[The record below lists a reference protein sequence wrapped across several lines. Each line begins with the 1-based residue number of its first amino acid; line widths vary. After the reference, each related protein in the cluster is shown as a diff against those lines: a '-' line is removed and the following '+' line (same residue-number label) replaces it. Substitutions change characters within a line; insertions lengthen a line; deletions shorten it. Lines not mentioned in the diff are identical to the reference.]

1 MPVLFLFRY
10 FDYYKAKP
18 SGNHQLYKVGSN
30 LSADLNHKQY
40 KQASTRIFLT
50 ATTPLGGGRAKQITL
65 LLTWDK
71 WKSSPQI
78 NVNTE
83 SQVIAKV
90 KGVINVS
97 SC

>member
-1 MPVLFLFRY
+1 MLFHFRY

-50 ATTPLGGGRAKQITL
+50 ATIVWGGGGRAKQITL

-90 KGVINVS
+90 KGMINVS

>member
-1 MPVLFLFRY
+1 MLFLFRY

-83 SQVIAKV
+83 SQVIAEV
-90 KGVINVS
+90 KGMINVS

>member
-1 MPVLFLFRY
+1 MLFLFRY

-50 ATTPLGGGRAKQITL
+50 ATTPLGGGRAKQITF

-71 WKSSPQI
+71 WKSSQI